1 MLNNF
6 IGGGQVF
13 LHKIRMFQQVFTRT
27 VSVAFLLGAI
37 ASVAMHSK
45 ELKGLDWEAL
55 YSYRKAVLADEF
67 DGAINSLRM
76 TIGKQ
81 PTYITY
87 INVKTKSGIV
97 KTDIDPRIIREFRL
111 FQKANSNGM
120 SLAVEI
126 LIASAFFTSLIFC
139 LIFILWSKFGKNLKA
154 EKTKDGANKILTAK
168 EVRNA
173 LRKIGRA
180 SDLKIGDMPLVK
192 DMETMNFLLSGSIG
206 SGKTNLMHNILPQI
220 EKRGEPAIV
229 IDNTG
234 EMIAKYYNQERGD
247 IIFNP
252 FDSRGTDWDFW
263 SDCSRQQDIEKFAD
277 ILIGFNSRKNNKAAS
292 DFWEQAAH
300 NVFVSCADVL
310 KKYKQYSVQE
320 LYDSLTRS
328 DVSELYEI
336 LRGTDTAK
344 YFTKDNAKTASSIIA
359 VLMANVKPLKF
370 LKDTDKDNG
379 FSIKSYTKGLNE
391 GKKSWLFLATD
402 PASRELTT
410 PLNASILELFIS
422 RMRRTRAKPN
432 NKIWIVMDEL
442 PSLGKLPSIAQL
454 LAEGRKYGA
463 CVLAGVQSTSQ
474 LYHHYGDAESST
486 LIGLFK
492 TKFAFSSDDPRMGE
506 LYSKLCGRKTTISQQ
521 KNTSFGANEF
531 RDGVSYNE
539 RSEQSPLVP
548 YEDFAKLS
556 IGECYAILPEISTRV
571 AKIQTPEAKIKDKND
586 WFMELPEDEKRESE
600 DQPSLNSTQDTEKST
615 LSTKPKPRKK
625 KSSASRHSSSSV
637 ESNDSTSNSAS
648 QKPADSGEKTLEA
661 KEKKLAK
668 SKPTKAKSKTKTK
681 SKEGSKSDKEKQK
694 KKEELDHEIDFS

>member
-1 MLNNF
+1 
-6 IGGGQVF
+6 
-13 LHKIRMFQQVFTRT
+13 
-27 VSVAFLLGAI
+27 
-37 ASVAMHSK
+37 
-45 ELKGLDWEAL
+45 
-55 YSYRKAVLADEF
+55 
-67 DGAINSLRM
+67 
-76 TIGKQ
+76 
-81 PTYITY
+81 
-87 INVKTKSGIV
+87 
-97 KTDIDPRIIREFRL
+97 
-111 FQKANSNGM
+111 
-120 SLAVEI
+120 
-126 LIASAFFTSLIFC
+126 
-139 LIFILWSKFGKNLKA
+139 
-154 EKTKDGANKILTAK
+154 
-168 EVRNA
+168 
-173 LRKIGRA
+173 
-180 SDLKIGDMPLVK
+180 
-192 DMETMNFLLSGSIG
+192 
-206 SGKTNLMHNILPQI
+206 
-220 EKRGEPAIV
+220 
-229 IDNTG
+229 
-234 EMIAKYYNQERGD
+234 
-247 IIFNP
+247 
-252 FDSRGTDWDFW
+252 
-263 SDCSRQQDIEKFAD
+263 
-277 ILIGFNSRKNNKAAS
+277 
-292 DFWEQAAH
+292 
-300 NVFVSCADVL
+300 
-310 KKYKQYSVQE
+310 
-320 LYDSLTRS
+320 
-328 DVSELYEI
+328 
-336 LRGTDTAK
+336 
-344 YFTKDNAKTASSIIA
+344 
-359 VLMANVKPLKF
+359 MANVKPLKF

-586 WFMELPEDEKRESE
+586 WFMELPEDERQESE

-615 LSTKPKPRKK
+615 LSTKPKLRKK
-625 KSSASRHSSSSV
+625 KSSASLSSSSSV

-648 QKPADSGEKTLEA
+648 QKSVGSVEKTLEA

-668 SKPTKAKSKTKTK
+668 SKPTKAKSKAKTK
-681 SKEGSKSDKEKQK
+681 SKEGAKSDKEKQK